1 MCVREKLNAQGG
13 VLDLFDFNRMLKRK
27 GFVPQSEILDVTTID
42 LFLDVQTKLDV
53 ANQNLQQN
61 LQSLCFGLFKSSANK
76 VPKK

>member
-61 LQSLCFGLFKSSANK
+61 LESLCFNLFKSSANK
-76 VPKK
+76 GPKK